1 MCFFSLFFLALRNC
15 LFYCYIMQICPH
27 ALCVN
32 TPFTPF
38 KTNTIYIRIL
48 TIRRS
53 LLFSYEC
60 ACFFRSSL
68 LLFYFCHLHR
78 YCVYTSAA
86 NKVWLCAF
94 FCLRDCLNVYSQAK
108 NPHYGKLIKSNVRTN
123 NTHFIIILCDTHR
136 VNGIEMKTELRKQRL
151 YVEWLNVKSYSK
163 IFRFTHE
170 CCAKFK
176 RRRDDKEAKNL
187 AVVCASKY
195 RSN

>member
-1 MCFFSLFFLALRNC
+1 MHYVLILHSLRSKQTPSTSAYWLFEGFYYFHMSVLAFFV
-15 LFYCYIMQICPH
+15 
-27 ALCVN
+27 ALCYYSIFV
-32 TPFTPF
+32 TFIAIVFTHRQQ
-38 KTNTIYIRIL
+38 IRCDCARFFVSGIVSMSIHRPKIL
-48 TIRRS
+48 TT
-53 LLFSYEC
+53 
-60 ACFFRSSL
+60 
-68 LLFYFCHLHR
+68 
-78 YCVYTSAA
+78 V
-86 NKVWLCAF
+86 
-94 FCLRDCLNVYSQAK
+94 
-108 NPHYGKLIKSNVRTN
+108 KLIKSNVRTN

-170 CCAKFK
+170 CCEKFK